1 MTIDPTFL
9 EGDPIRPQVAL
20 LDHVNS
26 QRAPPGD
33 SDGSSVQRTAIAK
46 QNDVADRSIDDQPV
60 EKLRPFFRTAA
71 EIHGSRQ
78 PPKCPITAVEIN
90 PVNCVAALDERLPET
105 LEKSRG
111 HPLQEKKA
119 PAGVDQ

>member
-1 MTIDPTFL
+1 MTVDPAFL

-20 LDHVNS
+20 LDDVNS
-26 QRAPPGD
+26 QCAPLGGP
-33 SDGSSVQRTAIAK
+33 DGGSVQRPAIAK
-46 QNDVADRSIDDQPV
+46 QNDVADRPLDYQPI

-71 EIHGSRQ
+71 KIRGARQ
-78 PPKCPITAVEIN
+78 PPKCSIAAVEIN

-105 LEKSRG
+105 LEKSRC

>member
-1 MTIDPTFL
+1 
-9 EGDPIRPQVAL
+9 
-20 LDHVNS
+20 
-26 QRAPPGD
+26 
-33 SDGSSVQRTAIAK
+33 VQRPAIAE
-46 QNDVADRSIDDQPV
+46 QDNVADRPLDDQSI

-78 PPKCPITAVEIN
+78 PPECPVTAVEID
-90 PVNCVAALDERLPET
+90 PVNRVAALDEHLPET

>member
-1 MTIDPTFL
+1 MTVDPAFL
-9 EGDPIRPQVAL
+9 EGDPIRPQVTL

-33 SDGSSVQRTAIAK
+33 SDRSSVQRTAIAE
-46 QNDVADRSIDDQPV
+46 QNDVADCSIDDQPV
-60 EKLRPFFRTAA
+60 EKFRPFFGTAA

-78 PPKCPITAVEIN
+78 PPECPITAVEIN